1 MANIL
6 GIFTAIILA
15 VAAFVAVKN
24 KARLE
29 TEIENRDSR
38 KQELVTSQARL
49 LAAQEVLRQLPI
61 DRSELDA
68 QAATKTEEE
77 TALKESNDEV
87 KSQIESKTAKI
98 SSNKQQLDEISEK
111 ISKIG
116 NIRELAPKMKSMRA
130 ELEELTQSISDKEAS
145 LANLTAQ
152 NTTAQTEEK
161 TRKDE
166 LDTYSKGESLQ
177 TLNTRIRNIYPAWGF
192 VTLADGN
199 NGGVIANSSLEVVR
213 DGETVARLLV
223 TAVESRS
230 ATASIV
236 PDSIGEDVTLMVG
249 DRVVPSS
256 KTTTEKKS
264 KKN

>member
-29 TEIENRDSR
+29 NEIVNRDS
-38 KQELVTSQARL
+38 QLQSLSTSQDRL
-49 LAAQEVLRQLPI
+49 KAAQEVLKQLPI
-61 DRSELDA
+61 DRAEIDA
-68 QAATKTEEE
+68 QAATKTGEE
-77 TALKESNDEV
+77 TKLKEANDALKSD
-87 KSQIESKTAKI
+87 IESKTAKI
-98 SSNKQQLDEISEK
+98 SSNKQQLDEIREK
-111 ISKIG
+111 TSKIG
-116 NIRELAPKMKSMRA
+116 NIRDLADKMKTMRV
-130 ELEELTQSISDKEAS
+130 ELEELDQSITDDEAT

-152 NTTAQTEEK
+152 NTSAQSDEK

-166 LDTYSKGESLQ
+166 LDTFSKGESLPS
-177 TLNTRIRNIYPAWGF
+177 LNTRIRNIYPAWGF

-199 NGGVIANSSLEVVR
+199 NGGVIANSTLDVVR

-230 ATASIV
+230 ATASII
-236 PDSIGEDVTLMVG
+236 PDSIAEDVTLMVG
-249 DRVVPSS
+249 DRVVPGS
-256 KTTTEKKS
+256 KGAKKPAA
-264 KKN
+264 N

>member
-29 TEIENRDSR
+29 NEIVNRDS
-38 KQELVTSQARL
+38 ELQSLSTSQDRL
-49 LAAQEVLRQLPI
+49 KAAQEVLKQLPI
-61 DRSELDA
+61 DRAEIDA
-68 QAATKTEEE
+68 QASTKTGEE
-77 TALKESNDEV
+77 TILKETNDALKSD
-87 KSQIESKTAKI
+87 IESKTVKI
-98 SSNKQQLDEISEK
+98 SSNKQQLDGIREKTSE
-111 ISKIG
+111 IG
-116 NIRELAPKMKSMRA
+116 NIRDLADKMKTMRV
-130 ELEELTQSISDKEAS
+130 ELEELDQSITDDEAT

-152 NTTAQTEEK
+152 NTSAQSEEK

-166 LDTYSKGESLQ
+166 LDTFSKGESLPS
-177 TLNTRIRNIYPAWGF
+177 LNTRIRNIYPAWGF

-199 NGGVIANSSLEVVR
+199 NGGVIANSTLAVVR

-249 DRVVPSS
+249 DRVVPGS
-256 KTTTEKKS
+256 KVEKKS
-264 KKN
+264 TKN

>member
-24 KARLE
+24 KARLG
-29 TEIENRDSR
+29 TEIENRDTESQSLA
-38 KQELVTSQARL
+38 KSQARL
-49 LAAQEVLRQLPI
+49 LEAQEVLRQLPI
-61 DRSELDA
+61 DRAEIDA

-77 TALKESNDEV
+77 TTLKESNDEV
-87 KSQIESKTAKI
+87 NSQLESKTTKI
-98 SSNKQQLDEISEK
+98 SSNKQQLDAIREK

-116 NIRELAPKMKSMRA
+116 EISELAPKMKTMRV
-130 ELEELTQSISDKEAS
+130 ELVELTQSIEEKEAS

-152 NTTAQTEEK
+152 NTSAQSEEK
-161 TRKDE
+161 ARKDE
-166 LDTYSKGESLQ
+166 LDTFSKGESLRS
-177 TLNTRIRNIYPAWGF
+177 LNTRIRNIYPAWGF

-199 NGGVIANSSLEVVR
+199 NGGVIANSTLAVVR

-249 DRVVPSS
+249 DRVVPGS
-256 KTTTEKKS
+256 KVEKKS
-264 KKN
+264 TKN